1 MISGKHFDALA
12 REGYT
17 RIPLTREILAD
28 LDTPLSAYL
37 KVVDGPYAYLLES
50 VQGGEQW
57 GRYSIIGLPAHE
69 RIEVRQG
76 NIRHYQDGMLA
87 GEFHGKHPFDW
98 IRKFHAGFRAAALP
112 GIPERFAGGLV
123 GYYGYDT
130 VRYLEP
136 RLARMEKLPDPLDLP
151 EIHLLVTDELLL
163 FDNLAG
169 TLRLIVQADPRQPD
183 AYDRACGR
191 LEVLERRLRNPLS
204 GGGDRPTRGCRVG
217 EEDFQASFTREG
229 YMSAVDRIR
238 EYILAGDVMQVVPSQ
253 RLSIPLQADPLDLYR
268 ALRRVNPSP
277 YMFFVDL
284 GDTHLVGSSP
294 EILVRVEDGLVTVR
308 PIAGTRPRGKN
319 QGEDEA
325 LERDLLADPKERA
338 EHLMLIDLARNDVG
352 RISRTGSVRL
362 TASFSVERYSH
373 VMHIVSQVTGEL
385 EPGLDAM
392 DALCATFPA
401 GTVSGAP
408 KIRAMEIIRELEPVS
423 RGVYAGAVGYWGW
436 NGNMDTCIAIRTAV
450 IQRGILH
457 IQAGGGIV
465 ADSRPGAEWDET
477 MNKRRAMFRAVDI
490 AENGLDPEGSA
501 DHAADD

>member
-12 REGYT
+12 HEGYT

-57 GRYSIIGLPAHE
+57 GRYSIIGLPARE
-69 RIEVRQG
+69 RLEVRQG
-76 NIRHYQDGMLA
+76 TVHHYQDGRLA
-87 GEFHGKHPFDW
+87 AEYQEKDPLGW
-98 IRKFHAGFRAAALP
+98 IRRFHASFRAAALP

-123 GYYGYDT
+123 GYFGYDT
-130 VRYLEP
+130 VRYFEP
-136 RLARMEKLPDPLDLP
+136 RLARTEPLPDPLDLP
-151 EIHLLVTDELLL
+151 EIQLLVADELLL

-169 TLRLIVQADPRQPD
+169 TLRLVVQADPRQPD
-183 AYDRACGR
+183 AYARARER
-191 LEVLERRLRNPLS
+191 LEMLQQRLQDPLPP
-204 GGGDRPTRGCRVG
+204 GVAHPVQGRRVG
-217 EEDFQASFTREG
+217 EEDFQSSFSRGE
-229 YMSAVDRIR
+229 YMAAVERIR
-238 EYILAGDVMQVVPSQ
+238 EYILAGDVMQTVPSQ
-253 RLSIPLQADPLDLYR
+253 RLSIPLKAGPLDLYR

-284 GDTHLVGSSP
+284 GETHLVGSSP
-294 EILVRVEDGLVTVR
+294 EILVRVEDGQVTVR

-319 QGEDEA
+319 PDEDVA

-338 EHLMLIDLARNDVG
+338 EHLMLVDLARNDVG

-362 TASFSVERYSH
+362 TASFSIERYSH

-385 EPGLDAM
+385 ESGLDAM
-392 DALCATFPA
+392 DALRATFPA

-423 RGVYAGAVGYWGW
+423 RGVYAGALGYWGW
-436 NGNMDTCIAIRTAV
+436 NGNMDTCITIRTAV
-450 IQRGILH
+450 IQNGILH

-490 AENGLDPEGSA
+490 AENGLDPEGGA